1 MTQNKKEKFLI
12 VGPAWVG
19 DMVMAQSLFILLKQT
34 YPDSE
39 ITVTAPQWTLPILDR
54 MPQVDSH
61 FATDFSHGEL
71 ALGRRRRLGIS
82 LREQGFTSS
91 IVLPNSFKS
100 ALLPYFANVP
110 RRIGWRG
117 EWRIPLLN
125 DCRVLDK
132 TKFPKMVERFA
143 ALGVP
148 ANAAR
153 NEFPPRPR
161 LAVDEENVAL
171 SLACLDLNPNAKVVA
186 ICPGAEFGEAK
197 QWPAQYY
204 AQLSNELIKHGF
216 EVWLFG
222 SANDQEIAAQI
233 ESGISSDYRGGLQ
246 NLAGRTNLAQAI
258 DLLSLA
264 KVCVS
269 NDSGLMHIA
278 AALDLPIVAIFGSTS
293 PDFTPP
299 LADKVTLL
307 TTDIECRPCFQ
318 RQCPLGHLRCLKEIL
333 PSTAVSS
340 IAALLGEKLQ

>member
-1 MTQNKKEKFLI
+1 MSQNNKEKFLI

-19 DMVMAQSLFILLKQT
+19 DMVMAQSLFISLKQT

-39 ITVTAPQWTLPILDR
+39 ITVTAPQWTLPILER
-54 MPQVDSH
+54 MPQVDAH
-61 FATDFSHGEL
+61 FATNFSHGEL
-71 ALGRRRRLGIS
+71 ALGRRRRLGKS
-82 LREQGFTSS
+82 LLSQGFTSS

-100 ALLPYFANVP
+100 ALLPYFAKVP
-110 RRIGWRG
+110 KRIGWRG
-117 EWRIPLLN
+117 EWRVPLLT
-125 DCRVLDK
+125 DCRVLNK
-132 TKFPKMVERFA
+132 TKYPKMVERFA
-143 ALGVP
+143 ALGAA

-153 NEFPPRPR
+153 EGFPPRPR
-161 LAVDEENVAL
+161 LVVDKENVAL
-171 SLACLDLNPNAKVVA
+171 SLGRLGLNSHAKVVA

-197 QWPAQYY
+197 QWPALYY
-204 AQLSNELIKHGF
+204 AQLSNELIEQGF

-222 SANDQEIAAQI
+222 SANDQAIGSEI
-233 ESGISSDYRGGLQ
+233 ESGISADNRDGLK
-246 NLAGRTNLAQAI
+246 NLAGRTNLAEAI

-307 TTDIECRPCFQ
+307 ATDIECRPCFA

-333 PSTAVSS
+333 PAAVVSS
-340 IAALLGEKLQ
+340 IAVLLGEKLQ